1 MEQTEKLIL
10 NLTLQDI
17 QTVIAG
23 LGKLPAETSFN
34 VILDIRDQVS
44 MQQQTSA
51 DVAEKQED

>member
-44 MQQQTSA
+44 MQQGTN
-51 DVAEKQED
+51 VPEPEKG